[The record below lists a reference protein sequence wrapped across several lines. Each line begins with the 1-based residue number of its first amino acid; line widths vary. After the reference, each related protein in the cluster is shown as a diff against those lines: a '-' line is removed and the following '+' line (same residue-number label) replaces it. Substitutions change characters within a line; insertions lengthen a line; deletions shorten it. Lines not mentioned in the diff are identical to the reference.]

1 MTVIKQ
7 LLGSKVPVIIH
18 TKIMG
23 EIKHQSLKS
32 ILAIV
37 LLIGLLSSCSTLE
50 RASLHGL
57 NSGFYQLKSDS
68 SENQAIYL
76 DVSENNITVY
86 PATNKQPQ
94 SKPTLTIPLNRTDSI
109 PFRRVTFQKQG
120 LDIDISTILFKYRPT
135 IGGLP
140 AQLTTDLNLA
150 MYAGWRFDYYPVEH
164 RKDPLNRSYT
174 NIRNRGF
181 DFGFFAGPGTTIIS
195 PFTTS
200 NQRSDEYNGMIVQ
213 AGFAGFIESNIASFG
228 LAVGY
233 DYLLNSDRD
242 RWIYQNKPWI
252 GLVVGVALN

>member
-1 MTVIKQ
+1 
-7 LLGSKVPVIIH
+7 
-18 TKIMG
+18 MG
-23 EIKHQSLKS
+23 EMKHRSLKS
-32 ILAIV
+32 IVAIALAI
-37 LLIGLLSSCSTLE
+37 GLFSSCSTLE

-68 SENQAIYL
+68 TEKQAVYL
-76 DVSENNITVY
+76 EIAEDNIRVY
-86 PATNKQPQ
+86 PTTNKQPQ
-94 SKPTLTIPLNRTDSI
+94 SKPTLTIPLYPTESI
-109 PFRRVTFQKQG
+109 PFRRLTFQKQG
-120 LDIDISTILFKYRPT
+120 LDVDISSILFKYRPT

-181 DFGFFAGPGTTIIS
+181 DFGFFAGPGTTLIS
-195 PFTTS
+195 PFTTR

-228 LAVGY
+228 LAVGF
-233 DYLLNSDRD
+233 DYLLSVDREL
-242 RWIYQNKPWI
+242 WIYQNKPWV